1 MIIRRYILLAK
12 VVREDKKY
20 DSSKMNIVKASGD
33 DIAVEYDEKSC
44 RTYGLKKNWK
54 AAIGV

>member
-1 MIIRRYILLAK
+1 MTVPK

-20 DSSKMNIVKASGD
+20 DSNKMNIVKASGD
-33 DIAVEYDEKSC
+33 DITVEYDEKSC
-44 RTYGLKKNWK
+44 RIYGLKKNWK